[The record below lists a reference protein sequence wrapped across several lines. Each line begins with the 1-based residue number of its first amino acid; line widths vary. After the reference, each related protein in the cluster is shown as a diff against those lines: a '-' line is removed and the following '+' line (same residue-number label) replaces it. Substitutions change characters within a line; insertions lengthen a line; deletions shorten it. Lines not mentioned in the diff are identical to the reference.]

1 MSSRPAPV
9 LGRLEEVE
17 LRSVWTSEPYDFT
30 PWLADGVNLQFLAD
44 SLGLPGLELVRTEH
58 PVDSFSADIVCL
70 IVGTNDHVLIE
81 NQLEKTD
88 HIHLGQLLTYAAKF
102 DARAVV
108 WVAKNFTGA
117 HRAAL
122 DWLNKTTSS
131 DYGFFGVEVRA
142 VKIGDSAP
150 APLFDVVARP
160 NEWTKPQGISNSSE
174 GAITD
179 LNEQNITFWS
189 ALDEALEKSGKAK
202 RRIKKSVKGS
212 NIWIP
217 LSNDSAVYI
226 VVYRATTQGLQFGV
240 YLGIYGPDRDA
251 YWTALNGQK
260 AVIDA
265 AFGTPLRWEA
275 NRSGSV
281 LYVSSDRLDAKDV
294 GDTVEQI
301 DWIVQRINKYAEI
314 LGPVVAEVRARLA

>member
-1 MSSRPAPV
+1 MSSRPLPV
-9 LGRLEEVE
+9 LGRLEEVD
-17 LRSVWTSEPYDFT
+17 LRSVWSSEPYDFT
-30 PWLADGVNLQFLAD
+30 PWLAEGSNLQFLAE
-44 SLGLPGLELVRTEH
+44 SLELPGLELVRTEH
-58 PVDSFSADIVCL
+58 PVDSFSADMVCVV
-70 IVGTNDHVLIE
+70 VGTNDHVLIE

-142 VKIGDSAP
+142 VRIGDSAA

-160 NEWTKPQGISNSSE
+160 NDWTKPQVISQSAESVVNGLS
-174 GAITD
+174 
-179 LNEQNITFWS
+179 EQNIVFWS
-189 ALDEALEKSGKAK
+189 ALDVALESRGKVK

-212 NIWIP
+212 NLWIP
-217 LSNDSAVYI
+217 VTNDSAVYI
-226 VVYRATTQGLQFGV
+226 VVYRSNTQGLQLGA
-240 YLGIYGPDRDA
+240 YLGIYGPERNV
-251 YWTALNGQK
+251 YWDALNAQK
-260 AVIDA
+260 TAVDSS
-265 AFGTPLRWEA
+265 FGTPLRWEA

-281 LYVSSDRLDAKDV
+281 FYVASEPLKVADGSDM
-294 GDTVEQI
+294 TQQI
-301 DWIVQRINKYAEI
+301 DWLVQRINKYAEV
-314 LGPVVAEVRARLA
+314 LGPIVTEARSRIS